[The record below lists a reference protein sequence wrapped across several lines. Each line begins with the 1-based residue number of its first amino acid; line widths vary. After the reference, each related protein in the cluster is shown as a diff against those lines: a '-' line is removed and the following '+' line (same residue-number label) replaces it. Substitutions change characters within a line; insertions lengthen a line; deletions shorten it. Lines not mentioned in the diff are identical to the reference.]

1 MVLPE
6 IFIAFSMFAFEGLSM
21 MSSLVLRSLM
31 VPEGGPPIRLEKKIS
46 PLSNNST
53 PSVKK
58 ALFSSK
64 VCSKGPRLS
73 LTSSNAVCPKS
84 GTNVKSK
91 VKLSLIPYF
100 KSKPAVILVSVS
112 LSRFETSP

>member
-1 MVLPE
+1 
-6 IFIAFSMFAFEGLSM
+6 MFAFDGASM
-21 MSSLVLRSLM
+21 MASLGLRSSM
-31 VPEGGPPIRLEKKIS
+31 VPDGGPPIRLEKKTS

-73 LTSSNAVCPKS
+73 LTSSKAVCPKS
-84 GTNVKSK
+84 GTNVRSR

-100 KSKPAVILVSVS
+100 RSKPAVTSVS
-112 LSRFETSP
+112 ELLSKLETTPCAKG